1 MNIIYGQGGHKMTYS
16 AADAAGTIMPIAGMG
31 IGLGILAGT
40 ARGVMDTMYEPRQR
54 QYRRYPARGR
64 YATRTQGMATYRR
77 PRTSIKY
84 KTKAP
89 RLSIPVK
96 PYRARNRYW

>member
-1 MNIIYGQGGHKMTYS
+1 MTYS

-40 ARGVMDTMYEPRQR
+40 ARGVMDTMYGQRQR
-54 QYRRYPARGR
+54 QYRRYPRRGR
-64 YATRTQGMATYRR
+64 YATRTSGMATYR
-77 PRTSIKY
+77 PTRTSIRY
-84 KTKAP
+84 QTRAP

-96 PYRARNRYW
+96 KYKPRHTYW